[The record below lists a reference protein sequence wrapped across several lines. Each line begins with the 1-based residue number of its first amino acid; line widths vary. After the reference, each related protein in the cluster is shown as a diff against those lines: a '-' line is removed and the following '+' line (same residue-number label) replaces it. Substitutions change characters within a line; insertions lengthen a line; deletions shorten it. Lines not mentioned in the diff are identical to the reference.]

1 MCEFLANKQ
10 LLMWQ
15 IYVSAKIDINI
26 LMLVSPENIT
36 NKQKHVEYVDKYL
49 IEDLSKPTAKN

>member
-1 MCEFLANKQ
+1 
-10 LLMWQ
+10 MWQ